1 MHVDSCFVLHCIQ
14 LVSVIISMAEVE
26 VEGSMSE
33 VEEEESMI
41 QDSPWTWSAD
51 GSSAEGAAADS
62 GEDELSDEMF
72 IRVKPENHA
81 GYEYI
86 FVAKEWNPKQCDIYK
101 LPSMDG
107 WKQLHWV
114 SWLKIDEGIPNIFI
128 NCSGLNGA
136 ANKPLDCIC
145 VEMLCLRHH
154 VPHECELVN

>member
-14 LVSVIISMAEVE
+14 VVSLIISMAEATNSE
-26 VEGSMSE
+26 IDMSE
-33 VEEEESMI
+33 VEEEESMM
-41 QDSPWTWSAD
+41 QDSPWTWSPD
-51 GSSAEGAAADS
+51 GSSAEGAADS

-72 IRVKPENHA
+72 VRVKPEHHA

-86 FVAKEWNPKQCDIYK
+86 FVAKEWNPKQSDIYK

-107 WKQLHWV
+107 WKHLHWV